1 MTMVSNIKNKK
12 REKRRRGEG
21 EEEEEEG
28 NWHYTDCIVL
38 SVQGKVLI

>member
-12 REKRRRGEG
+12 RRRRRGE
-21 EEEEEEG
+21 EEEEKEEG

-38 SVQGKVLI
+38 LVQGKVLI